1 MKQTRMTRR
10 RLKARRMRNMV
21 INELKMKVKLEVQ
34 VEDVKDYFNNL
45 HKVLIN
51 FTASYPRFI
60 K

>member
-51 FTASYPRFI
+51 FTAS
-60 K
+60 